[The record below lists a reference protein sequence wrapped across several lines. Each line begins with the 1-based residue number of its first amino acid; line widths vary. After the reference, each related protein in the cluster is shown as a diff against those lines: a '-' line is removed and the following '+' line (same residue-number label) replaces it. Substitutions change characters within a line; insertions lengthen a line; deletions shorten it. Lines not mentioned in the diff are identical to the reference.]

1 MHFCERQVTTMN
13 SNPLVDYDKVK
24 QLIKQAGEIII
35 AESSNLTIYTKGK
48 ADFVTQADLRVQ
60 NFLKDSL
67 YELYPEIDFMG
78 EEEVASIGDGN
89 PYWILDP
96 IDGTT
101 NYIYQYHHS
110 AISLALKDTSGIAF
124 GVIYNPF
131 TNELFSAIRGEGSYL
146 NDTPIKVNNTVSLDS
161 ALVSVGTSPYHKEM
175 AHSVFR
181 KIEKVYQRA
190 LDIRRTGS
198 AALDLAYVAC
208 GRQDAYFEYALK
220 PWDYAAGNLILAE
233 AGGIVQSID
242 NKFISYVQPSSIVA
256 CSSKDLMQEIITIL
270 KEDSNSV

>member
-1 MHFCERQVTTMN
+1 MN
-13 SNPLVDYDKVK
+13 SNPLVNYDKIK
-24 QLIKQAGEIII
+24 QLTKQAGEIIVT
-35 AESSNLTIYTKGK
+35 ESTDLTIYTKGR

-60 NFLKDSL
+60 NFIKDSL

-78 EEEVASIGDGN
+78 EEETASISDGKS
-89 PYWILDP
+89 YWILDP

-101 NYIYQYHHS
+101 NYIYRYNHS
-110 AISLALKDTSGIAF
+110 AISLALKDTSGIVF

-131 TNELFSAIRGEGSYL
+131 TNELFSGIRGEGSYL

-175 AHSVFR
+175 AHSIFS
-181 KIEKVYQRA
+181 KIEQVYQRA

-220 PWDYAAGNLILAE
+220 PWDYAAGNLILVE

-242 NKFISYVQPSSIVA
+242 SDSISYMQPSSIIA
-256 CSSKDLMQEIITIL
+256 CSSAILMQEVLEIL
-270 KEDSNSV
+270 NDGGNSV